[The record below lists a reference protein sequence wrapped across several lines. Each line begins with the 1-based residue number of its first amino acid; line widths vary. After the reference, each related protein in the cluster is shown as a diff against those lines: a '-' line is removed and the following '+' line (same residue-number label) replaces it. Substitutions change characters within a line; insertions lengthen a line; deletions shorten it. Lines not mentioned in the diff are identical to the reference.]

1 MDTNW
6 AADHLQAIRTLMQ
19 RSALYR
25 RTLAPVMIVSG
36 ALGTAGAL
44 GAHIAQAG
52 TVCSFSLFWL
62 GIGSVTLAASFLLVR
77 RQALKDHEP
86 FWSPPTRRVTT
97 SLLPAFLIGLAAGAG
112 DLFHERTPPWIVA
125 AVWLTTYG
133 CALHAA
139 GFFMQRGIR
148 LFSWI
153 FVFAGCALLLGGPSW
168 PRLQASQ
175 TANYLMGFFF
185 GLLHLSYGVYLYFT
199 EKHRDR
205 P

>member
-6 AADHLQAIRTLMQ
+6 AADHLQAIRTLME

-139 GFFMQRGIR
+139 
-148 LFSWI
+148 
-153 FVFAGCALLLGGPSW
+153 LLLGGPSW